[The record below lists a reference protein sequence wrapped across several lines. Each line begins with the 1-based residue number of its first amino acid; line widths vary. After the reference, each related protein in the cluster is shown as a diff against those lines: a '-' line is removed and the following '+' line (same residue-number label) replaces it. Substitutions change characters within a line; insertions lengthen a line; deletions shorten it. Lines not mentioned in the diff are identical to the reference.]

1 MRDGTQNTRTTP
13 GYMWEARNVHY
24 RLAVICSDL
33 EQCSSSEHVFLELL
47 GTHRNTYRNKGI
59 PSAPA
64 DAPLVVWPR

>member
-13 GYMWEARNVHY
+13 GYMWEARNVHN

-33 EQCSSSEHVFLELL
+33 EQCSLSEQVFF
-47 GTHRNTYRNKGI
+47 GTLVPLCSCRNKGI

-64 DAPLVVWPR
+64 DGPLVVWPR

>member
-13 GYMWEARNVHY
+13 GYMWEARNVHN

-33 EQCSSSEHVFLELL
+33 EQCSLSEHVFWNFSEHI
-47 GTHRNTYRNKGI
+47 GTRRNKGI